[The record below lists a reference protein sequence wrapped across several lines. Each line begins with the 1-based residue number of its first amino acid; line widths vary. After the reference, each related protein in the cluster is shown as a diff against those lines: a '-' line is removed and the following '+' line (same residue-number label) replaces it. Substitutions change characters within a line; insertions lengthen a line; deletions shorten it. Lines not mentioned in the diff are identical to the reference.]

1 MTQEKIQRI
10 NELARK
16 SRDQGLTE
24 EEKAEQQAL
33 RREYVEAMKQSLK
46 SQLDASVVIRPDGSS
61 YRLTQKNKLAGI
73 PQSLRGERK
82 AK

>member
-33 RREYVEAMKQSLK
+33 RREYVEAMKQRLK
-46 SQLDASVVIRPDGSS
+46 SQLDASVVIRPDGPS
-61 YRLTQKNKLAGI
+61 YRLTQKNK
-73 PQSLRGERK
+73 
-82 AK
+82 

>member
-46 SQLDASVVIRPDGSS
+46 SQLDASVVIRHDGSS
-61 YRLTQKNKLAGI
+61 YRLTQKNK
-73 PQSLRGERK
+73 
-82 AK
+82 

>member
-61 YRLTQKNKLAGI
+61 YRLTQK
-73 PQSLRGERK
+73 E
-82 AK
+82 

>member
-61 YRLTQKNKLAGI
+61 YRLTQKNT
-73 PQSLRGERK
+73 
-82 AK
+82 

>member
-33 RREYVEAMKQSLK
+33 RREYVEAMKQCLK

-61 YRLTQKNKLAGI
+61 YRLTQKNK
-73 PQSLRGERK
+73 
-82 AK
+82 

>member
-16 SRDQGLTE
+16 SRDRGLTE

-61 YRLTQKNKLAGI
+61 YRVTQKNK
-73 PQSLRGERK
+73 
-82 AK
+82 

>member
-16 SRDQGLTE
+16 SRDRGLTE

-61 YRLTQKNKLAGI
+61 YRLTQKNK
-73 PQSLRGERK
+73 
-82 AK
+82 

>member
-16 SRDQGLTE
+16 SWDQGLTE

-61 YRLTQKNKLAGI
+61 YRLTQKNK
-73 PQSLRGERK
+73 
-82 AK
+82 

>member
-61 YRLTQKNKLAGI
+61 YRLTQNNK
-73 PQSLRGERK
+73 
-82 AK
+82 